1 MRRVHEG
8 GGGMAQVGCQVVA
21 AGCVVLMSSPITL
34 QCLHY
39 ILRFTLMLLQ
49 YGFLGGKWS
58 RMRGQLTSRLYSI
71 CHQSGFPRV
80 SDWLSRLLFVYMFAC
95 FTRYV

>member
-1 MRRVHEG
+1 MRRVREG

-49 YGFLGGKWS
+49 YGFLGGE
-58 RMRGQLTSRLYSI
+58 MEQNEGTADI
-71 CHQSGFPRV
+71 
-80 SDWLSRLLFVYMFAC
+80 
-95 FTRYV
+95 